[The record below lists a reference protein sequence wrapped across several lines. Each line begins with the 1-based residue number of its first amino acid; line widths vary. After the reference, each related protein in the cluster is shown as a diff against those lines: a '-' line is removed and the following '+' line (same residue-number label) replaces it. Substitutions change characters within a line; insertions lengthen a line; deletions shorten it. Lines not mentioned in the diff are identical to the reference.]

1 MRHLDRSVIKEDNR
15 KRKLREEA
23 ERIAQEE
30 KLILEIQEEKPKHF
44 DWRADFN
51 Y

>member
-1 MRHLDRSVIKEDNR
+1 MSVIKEDNR

-30 KLILEIQEEKPKHF
+30 KMLLEIQEEKTKHF

>member
-1 MRHLDRSVIKEDNR
+1 MSVIKEDNR
-15 KRKLREEA
+15 KRILREEA

-30 KLILEIQEEKPKHF
+30 KMIPEIQEEKPKHF
-44 DWRADFN
+44 DWRSDFN